1 MEICLD
7 TSIIIDLLR
16 KKEKT
21 VKQLLRLEFTPAITA
36 VTVAEL
42 YMGERK
48 DEKLDLVLKRLKFY
62 PLDYES
68 SRLAGKIYRALKKRG
83 ELIEFRDILIAAI
96 CIKHGIPLLTKNTKH
111 FKRLEEYGLTV
122 TTPEKLAAH
131 T

>member
-7 TSIIIDLLR
+7 TSIVIDPLR

-48 DEKLDLVLKRLKFY
+48 DEKLDLVLRRLKFY
-62 PLDYES
+62 PKYFES
-68 SRLAGKIYRALKKRG
+68 SRLAGKI
-83 ELIEFRDILIAAI
+83 
-96 CIKHGIPLLTKNTKH
+96 
-111 FKRLEEYGLTV
+111 
-122 TTPEKLAAH
+122 
-131 T
+131 